1 MATKRDYY
9 ELLGIEKGSSA
20 EEIKKAYRKM
30 AVKFHPDKNPGDK
43 QAEENFKEIGEAY
56 EALSDPQKRA
66 AYDQY
71 GHAAFDRSRGG
82 GFGQRGGGG
91 GFHDPFEIF
100 REVFSGGGGGGG
112 TIFDDLFGGGGGG
125 AQRDPSGPQRGSDL
139 RYDMEITFEEA
150 VRGTEKEIS
159 LTKLETCDVCRG
171 AGAEPGSSRKNC
183 PTCHGR
189 GQVISS
195 RGIFSIAQ
203 TCPRCKGGGQ
213 IIEKPCK
220 ACGGEGRKERNTK
233 VKLRIPAGVDTGAR
247 LRSSGNGEGGLRGG
261 PPGDLYVVLHVKE
274 HEIFQREGDDL
285 VCEVPIQFVDAA
297 LGAEIEVPT
306 LTEPAQIRIPAGTQ
320 NGTVFRL
327 KGRGVKNVQG
337 YGHGD
342 LHVRVTVEVPTK
354 LNSAQKDKLKEFSA
368 LCDPSVSPMRES
380 FFEKAKNLF
389 R

>member
-9 ELLGIEKGSSA
+9 AVLEIERTVSA

-30 AVKFHPDKNPGDK
+30 AVKYHPDKNPGDK
-43 QAEENFKEIGEAY
+43 DAEEKFKEVGEAY

-71 GHAAFDRSRGG
+71 GHAAFDRTRGG
-82 GFGQRGGGG
+82 GFSRGSGG

-112 TIFDDLFGGGGGG
+112 IFDELFGGGG
-125 AQRDPSGPQRGSDL
+125 RSDPTGPQRGSDL

-150 VRGTEKEIS
+150 VKGAEKEIS
-159 LTKLETCDVCRG
+159 LTKLETCDVCHG
-171 AGAEPGSSRKNC
+171 SGAESGSSRKTC

-189 GQVISS
+189 GQVVQA

-203 TCPRCKGGGQ
+203 TCPRCKGAGQ

-220 ACGGEGRKERNTK
+220 ACAGEGRREKNTK
-233 VKLRIPAGVDTGAR
+233 VKLRIPAGVDTGSR
-247 LRSSGNGEGGLRGG
+247 LRSTGNGEGGLRGG
-261 PPGDLYVVLHVKE
+261 ANGDLYVVLHVKE
-274 HEIFQREGDDL
+274 HDIFQRDGDDL
-285 VCEVPIQFVDAA
+285 ICEVPIQFVDAA

-337 YGHGD
+337 HGHGD
-342 LHVRVTVEVPTK
+342 LHVRVSVEVPTR
-354 LNSAQKDKLKEFSA
+354 LNSAQKAKLKEFA
-368 LCDPSVSPMRES
+368 DLCDGSVSPIRES
-380 FFEKAKNLF
+380 FFQKAKNLF
-389 R
+389 S

>member
-9 ELLGIEKGSSA
+9 EALGVDRSASA

-30 AVKFHPDKNPGDK
+30 AVKYHPDKNPGDK
-43 QAEENFKEIGEAY
+43 QAEESFKEIGEAY

-71 GHAAFDRSRGG
+71 GHAAFDRSRGFG
-82 GFGQRGGGG
+82 GARGGGG

-100 REVFSGGGGGGG
+100 REVFSGGAGGGS
-112 TIFDDLFGGGGGG
+112 IFDDLFGGGGGG
-125 AQRDPSGPQRGSDL
+125 RSDPSGPQRGSDL

-150 VRGTEKEIS
+150 VRGAEKEIS
-159 LTKLETCDVCRG
+159 LTKLETCDVCHG
-171 AGAEPGSSRKNC
+171 SGAETGSSRKQC

-189 GQVISS
+189 GQVVTA

-203 TCPRCKGGGQ
+203 TCPRCKGAGQ
-213 IIEKPCK
+213 IIEKPCRG
-220 ACGGEGRKERNTK
+220 CSGEGRREKTSK
-233 VKLRIPAGVDTGAR
+233 VRLRIPAGVDTGAR

-261 PPGDLYVVLHVKE
+261 PAGDLYVVLHVKE

-285 VCEVPIQFVDAA
+285 ICEVPIQFVDAA
-297 LGAEIEVPT
+297 LGAEIDVPT
-306 LTEPAQIRIPAGTQ
+306 LTEPAKIRIPAGTQ
-320 NGTVFRL
+320 NGAIFRL

-354 LNSAQKDKLKEFSA
+354 LNTAQKAKLKEFA
-368 LCDPSVSPMRES
+368 DLCDPSVNPMRES
-380 FFEKAKNLF
+380 FFEKAKKLF
-389 R
+389 S